1 MLLIMDWTATSAS
14 SFLWA
19 MVRIETSSANNMR
32 VCWKVYNSYF
42 ISQKKEKQQ
51 KWVQLFIAEQHEWA
65 SIYFFKYPSLSV
77 YYFKFHDF
85 LILLKH
91 ILNTFF

>member
-1 MLLIMDWTATSAS
+1 MSNGEDGSIISKYYACLLKSVQQLFHFS
-14 SFLWA
+14 
-19 MVRIETSSANNMR
+19 
-32 VCWKVYNSYF
+32 
-42 ISQKKEKQQ
+42 KKEKQQ